1 MIRTIGFISCL
12 VCAACIGA
20 VGGSISQAKHIRY
33 SCDNPDVR
41 IPTVIDGHEYA
52 CVDYNDLMRALAKAH
67 KESNV

>member
-20 VGGSISQAKHIRY
+20 VGGSISQANHIAA
-33 SCDNPDVR
+33 SCNNQNDEV
-41 IPTVIDGHEYA
+41 TVIAGQRFM
-52 CVDYNDLMRALAKAH
+52 CVDYDALKRAIAKQR